1 MTTYEDQM
9 QLLKLVS
16 QSITR
21 DIECWAFGGNA
32 MMFYGYKDETKDVDL
47 LFEKEGDRAEFI
59 RVIEDL
65 GFSETSPRNIYVPE
79 KLRDKHKP
87 LMYSRFLSRFDLFVR
102 KIFRT
107 VISPRI
113 KEERYAVHDFKG
125 KHNLRV
131 NVLRKEFIILLKA
144 VTERDKDF
152 EDILTI
158 AKKEKNLDW
167 QLLIDEAIWQ
177 HSHGDSWILIDVEKV
192 MKELKKYVFI
202 EQKYFRQVYEA
213 HSRNRKNALK
223 KKKKKAV

>member
-1 MTTYEDQM
+1 MVTYEDQM
-9 QLLKLVS
+9 ELFRIIS
-16 QSITR
+16 QNIGK
-21 DIECWAFGGNA
+21 DVECWAFGGNA

-59 RVIEDL
+59 RVLEDL

-87 LMYSRFLSRFDLFVR
+87 LMYSRFLSRFDLFVK

-131 NVLRKEFIILLKA
+131 NVLRKEFIVLLKA

-158 AKKEKNLDW
+158 VKKEKNLDW

-177 HSHGDSWILIDVEKV
+177 HQHGDSFVLIDVEK
-192 MKELKKYVFI
+192 MIKELKQYVFI
-202 EQKYFRQVYEA
+202 EQKYLKQLYAAASGKR
-213 HSRNRKNALK
+213 RKRG
-223 KKKKKAV
+223 